1 MNLAITGPTS
11 GIGAETVKAL
21 HSKFDKVFLLARS
34 EAKCKELI
42 EELSPIGGKDKFE
55 FIPTDLS
62 SLHSVAKAAD
72 ALLSKDLPIHV
83 LINNAGGI
91 FPKRHE
97 TKDGLEMTFSVNHL
111 GHFLLTNHLVPLLEK
126 AQGARIINV
135 SSDAHKAAKPNFED
149 LQSKESY
156 SSFPA
161 YANAKLF
168 NILFTKS
175 LAERCSEKRIYAYSL
190 HPGVVKTNFGNEFSG
205 VFKWLIKLAQPFM
218 IDAKKG
224 AETTIYLA
232 LTPNLE
238 KKTGAYFSK
247 SKESK
252 PTKMANSKRYRDLLW
267 EKSEELVKKLHPLR
281 Y

>member
-21 HSKFDKVFLLARS
+21 HKKFDKIFLLARS
-34 EAKCKELI
+34 ESKCRKLIDELT
-42 EELSPIGGKDKFE
+42 PVGGKEKFE
-55 FIPTDLS
+55 FIHTDLS
-62 SLHSVAKAAD
+62 SLDSVDKAAD
-72 ALLSKDLPIHV
+72 ELLSLALPIHV

-91 FPKRHE
+91 FPERLQ
-97 TKDGLEMTFSVNHL
+97 TKDELEMTFEVNHL
-111 GHFLLTNHLVPLLEK
+111 GHFLLTNKLLPLLEK
-126 AQGARIINV
+126 AQGAKIINV
-135 SSDAHKAAKPNFED
+135 SSEAHKAAKPDFED
-149 LQSKESY
+149 LQAEKHY
-156 SSFPA
+156 SSFPV

-175 LAERCSEKRIYAYSL
+175 LAEKFSDKRIYAYSL

-224 AETTIYLA
+224 AETSVFLA
-232 LTPNLE
+232 STPNLE
-238 KKTGAYFSK
+238 KKSGAYFKK

-252 PTKMANSKRYRDLLW
+252 PSKLATSKIYRDKLW
-267 EKSEELVKKLHPLR
+267 EKSGQLLEKLQ
-281 Y
+281 YK

>member
-21 HSKFDKVFLLARS
+21 NGKFDKIFLLARNKS
-34 EAKCKELI
+34 KCQELI
-42 EELSPIGGKDKFE
+42 DELYPIGGNDKFE
-55 FIPTDLS
+55 FIPLDLS
-62 SLHSVAKAAD
+62 SLDSVDNAAEL
-72 ALLSKDLPIHV
+72 LLSQAAPIHV

-91 FPKRHE
+91 FPERLE
-97 TKDGLEMTFSVNHL
+97 TKDGLEMTFAVNHL
-111 GHFLLTNHLVPLLEK
+111 GHYLLTQKLLPLLEK
-126 AQGARIINV
+126 ANGAKIINV
-135 SSDAHKAAKPNFED
+135 SSEAHKAAKPDFKD
-149 LQSKESY
+149 LQAEKAY
-156 SSFPA
+156 KSFPA

-175 LAERCSEKRIYAYSL
+175 LAEKFSDKGIYAYSL

-205 VFKWLIKLAQPFM
+205 FFKWMIKLAQPFM

-224 AETTIYLA
+224 AETSIYLA

-238 KKTGAYFSK
+238 KKSGAYFKK

-252 PTKMANSKRYRDLLW
+252 PSKLAESKRYREMLW
-267 EKSEELVKKLHPLR
+267 EKSEEIIEKRQAL
-281 Y
+281 

>member
-21 HSKFDKVFLLARS
+21 HEKFDKIFLLARNKS
-34 EAKCKELI
+34 KCQELI
-42 EELSPIGGKDKFE
+42 DELSTIGGKEKYE
-55 FIPTDLS
+55 IIPTDLS
-62 SLHSVAKAAD
+62 RLDSVVKAAEM
-72 ALLSKDLPIHV
+72 LLNKALPIHV

-91 FPKRHE
+91 FPERLE

-111 GHFLLTNHLVPLLEK
+111 GHFLLTKKLIPLLEK
-126 AQGARIINV
+126 ANGAKIINV
-135 SSDAHKAAKPNFED
+135 SSEAHKAAKPDFED
-149 LQSKESY
+149 LQLEKGY
-156 SSFPA
+156 KSFPA

-175 LAERCSEKRIYAYSL
+175 LAEKFQDKRIYAFSL

-205 VFKWLIKLAQPFM
+205 FLKWMIKLAQPFM

-224 AETTIYLA
+224 AETSVYLA
-232 LTPNLE
+232 LSPNLE
-238 KKTGAYFSK
+238 KKSGAYFKK

-252 PTKMANSKRYRDLLW
+252 PSKLAESKIYREMLW
-267 EKSEELVKKLHPLR
+267 GRSKEIIEKFQL
-281 Y
+281 